1 MMSQKPEAL
10 ESPLIETKAN
20 LIIQIRQLKRNYIRQ
35 LKNLI
40 LDIYEPKNNARH
52 AYYLMQLA
60 VKSSQP
66 QDVKELLIIF
76 AKLVNKPL
84 FISSLFYFCS
94 Q

>member
-1 MMSQKPEAL
+1 MPNEERERFTLSLSVLTILTLMISQKPEAL

-52 AYYLMQLA
+52 AYYLT
-60 VKSSQP
+60 
-66 QDVKELLIIF
+66 
-76 AKLVNKPL
+76 
-84 FISSLFYFCS
+84 
-94 Q
+94 